1 MVTES
6 LPQRHRATEKHRD
19 FRGNE
24 LTGEIIGA
32 AIEVHRY
39 LGPGLLESVY
49 EECLAAEFV
58 DRGFK
63 IERQLELPVSYKGK
77 RLNAAYRI
85 DFLINSN
92 VIVELKVVQ
101 KIEPVHKAQLLTYL
115 KLAAVRYGLLLN
127 FNVPVMKQGVC
138 RLLNG

>member
-1 MVTES
+1 V
-6 LPQRHRATEKHRD
+6 
-19 FRGNE
+19 
-24 LTGEIIGA
+24 
-32 AIEVHRY
+32 
-39 LGPGLLESVY
+39 PGGQL
-49 EECLAAEFV
+49 V
-58 DRGFK
+58 DRGLK

-85 DFLINSN
+85 DFMIDDK
-92 VIVELKVVQ
+92 VIVELKTVQ

-115 KLAAVRYGLLLN
+115 KLAAVRYGLLFN